1 MSSPPKVSFYVGCMN
16 TINTIAHLLM
26 GGTIFLTFAVSDI
39 YTPSI
44 LLSQPL
50 LFEAHVVTTMIGVT
64 LLCSQAILS
73 VNPYAGF
80 EDNFMYP
87 KKSKS
92 YWIIQIIGSV
102 LVLCG
107 ACIGVAHVSEMIP
120 TINDTPLKI
129 EDWPYPTPG
138 IRLKHFSSDHGIIG
152 FLVLLLAAASLV
164 GAIANLAIKDK
175 LSSAM
180 KASYTV
186 VGTITIL
193 LAYIAVSIKF
203 GDFNKLL
210 DYIEPD
216 HEIGTFSLGISFAV
230 LSLSALLIMMGAR
243 VFVTRS
249 INF

>member
-1 MSSPPKVSFYVGCMN
+1 MKLDK
-16 TINTIAHLLM
+16 INNNLQ
-26 GGTIFLTFAVSDI
+26 IF
-39 YTPSI
+39 
-44 LLSQPL
+44 Q
-50 LFEAHVVTTMIGVT
+50 VT

-152 FLVLLLAAASLV
+152 
-164 GAIANLAIKDK
+164 
-175 LSSAM
+175 
-180 KASYTV
+180 T
-186 VGTITIL
+186 
-193 LAYIAVSIKF
+193 
-203 GDFNKLL
+203 
-210 DYIEPD
+210 
-216 HEIGTFSLGISFAV
+216 
-230 LSLSALLIMMGAR
+230 
-243 VFVTRS
+243 
-249 INF
+249 

>member
-1 MSSPPKVSFYVGCMN
+1 M
-16 TINTIAHLLM
+16 
-26 GGTIFLTFAVSDI
+26 
-39 YTPSI
+39 
-44 LLSQPL
+44 
-50 LFEAHVVTTMIGVT
+50 
-64 LLCSQAILS
+64 
-73 VNPYAGF
+73 
-80 EDNFMYP
+80 
-87 KKSKS
+87 
-92 YWIIQIIGSV
+92 
-102 LVLCG
+102 
-107 ACIGVAHVSEMIP
+107 
-120 TINDTPLKI
+120 
-129 EDWPYPTPG
+129 
-138 IRLKHFSSDHGIIG
+138 
-152 FLVLLLAAASLV
+152 LLLAAASLV
-164 GAIANLAIKDK
+164 GAIANLAIKEK

-210 DYIEPD
+210 DYIEPG